1 MPVGAREDSEKQPMT
16 RDEFLFAV
24 REQKID
30 PESFDLNRRRD
41 ESYVLEQRE
50 AQWAVYYSER
60 GLESGIRHF
69 PRESE
74 ALKYLLTVLRSDF

>member
-1 MPVGAREDSEKQPMT
+1 MPVGAREDSENQPMT

-24 REQKID
+24 RERKID
-30 PESFDLNRRRD
+30 PESFDLNRPRD

-60 GLESGIRHF
+60 GLESGIRYF
-69 PRESE
+69 AKESE